1 MKRYLLLA
9 VALLLSA
16 CANSEPKIP
25 PELVGI
31 WANDGAILRDGKW
44 LMSGQ
49 ALYLG
54 EDGSGAVL
62 GGPPPIGIKIAATF
76 DVTKNALSIDLIE
89 RDKVVKSMMVTYD
102 PKEKTINIG
111 SSKPVLLTRR
121 SEVFDSSIKR
131 GLGL

>member
-1 MKRYLLLA
+1 MKRYLLL
-9 VALLLSA
+9 VIALLFSA
-16 CANSEPKIP
+16 CASSEPKMP

-31 WANDGAILRDGKW
+31 WASDGAILRDGKW

-54 EDGSGAVL
+54 SDGSGAVL
-62 GGPPPIGIKIAATF
+62 GGPPPIGVKIGATF
-76 DVTKNALSIDLIE
+76 DATRNALSIDLIE
-89 RDKVVKSMMVTYD
+89 RDKVVKNMMATYD

-121 SEVFDSSIKR
+121 SEVFDSSIKK